1 MSVGPHPSRAR
12 LTSWDV
18 LPLLLMLALSMGT
31 YFAWRY
37 GTNWAEIDSS
47 RTARAIHGVL
57 TAGNITPGEGLYVYP
72 NGYGCQAVSTFIILL
87 TGLPISTLQQ
97 LVYPLTIVIL
107 IFPAYALYRELTGT
121 VTGAAL
127 ATLILFLQP
136 EFLFVI
142 LRSTH
147 EKFTRLLMM
156 LALLLLLRSFKL
168 RGRPMLFTM
177 HVLLFYL
184 ATYGVIVSN
193 NLLAASFIAAI
204 MVAMVGGWL
213 AGRRTGAA
221 RLASEVIIQRLAYV
235 SGASLMLAFLF
246 TFYVYPPALHD
257 IRVMKSL
264 FDQVAA
270 MLLNVE
276 ARNPYTQ
283 VDLGWVSLP
292 VYFSVSLANWL
303 MLGVSLLVWVRQTV
317 RWVIR
322 KQQPN
327 LTAWGWWLLYT
338 SFAVQEVISVVVD
351 LSGALSGNLQHRLFP
366 SVGLVAGGLI
376 AIEFFGPRAHRPAW
390 MSSRRAWQIAVPVV
404 AALVVLSMLKATN
417 EPSLS
422 NKWTFYTDAEL
433 HAFEWADSHLSKSI
447 IWTGLDERLVVAYT
461 TSRGGVAP
469 VNGVDFASLEP
480 RAAYALI
487 SDITRLRAARLAQ
500 TLPDVSQG
508 AMLYDNGSTGVYRL
522 TPLP

>member
-1 MSVGPHPSRAR
+1 MPS
-12 LTSWDV
+12 
-18 LPLLLMLALSMGT
+18 
-31 YFAWRY
+31 
-37 GTNWAEIDSS
+37 
-47 RTARAIHGVL
+47 
-57 TAGNITPGEGLYVYP
+57 EGLYTYP
-72 NGYGCQAVSTFIILL
+72 NGYGCQAVSTFIVLL
-87 TGLPISTLQQ
+87 TGLPVSTLQQ
-97 LVYPLTIVIL
+97 LVLPFTIVIL

-121 VTGAAL
+121 VTGAAV

-136 EFLFVI
+136 EFLFVV

-156 LALLLLLRSFKL
+156 LALLLLLRSLKL

-193 NLLAASFIAAI
+193 NLLAASFIVAI

-213 AGRRTGAA
+213 AGRGTGAA
-221 RLASEVIIQRLAYV
+221 RFAPEGIIQRLAYV
-235 SGASLMLAFLF
+235 SGVSLMLAFLF

-264 FDQVAA
+264 VDQVAA

-283 VDLGWVSLP
+283 VEMGWVSLP
-292 VYFSVSLANWL
+292 AYFSVSLANWL
-303 MLGVSLLVWVRQTV
+303 MLGASLIVWVRQTV

-322 KQQPN
+322 KQPPPN
-327 LTAWGWWLLYT
+327 PAAWGWWLLYT
-338 SFAVQEVISVVVD
+338 SFASQEAVSIVVD
-351 LSGALSGNLQHRLFP
+351 LSGALSSNLQHRLFP

-376 AIEFFGPRAHRPAW
+376 AVEFFGPRAHRPAW
-390 MSSRRAWQIAVPVV
+390 MSSRWVWRIAVPLV

-422 NKWTFYTDAEL
+422 NKWTFYTEPEI
-433 HAFEWADSHLSKSI
+433 HAFRWADSHLSENSI
-447 IWTGLDERLVVAYT
+447 WIGFDERLLTAYII
-461 TSRGGVAP
+461 SRGGVP
-469 VNGVDFASLEP
+469 PENNPDIASLEP
-480 RAAYALI
+480 EATYALI
-487 SDITRLRAARLAQ
+487 SDVTKLRAGRLAK
-500 TLPDVSQG
+500 TLPDVSR
-508 AMLYDNGSTGVYRL
+508 AALLYDNGSTGVYHM
-522 TPLP
+522 PPPSNP